1 MKKLIL
7 LFMLLHIL
15 INLEAQI
22 ILWQVL
28 DTRTKEP
35 LSFMSISIK
44 NTTKGIISK
53 EDGNFSINVQ
63 NKDMELIFNSIGYFS
78 HNGSNLFSKKNC
90 CKTINHSFYRN
101 CHHFNPP
108 IERQSS
114 SLVNRS
120 GRFAT
125 RFKKGII

>member
-78 HNGSNLFSKKNC
+78 HNGSNLFSKK
-90 CKTINHSFYRN
+90 K
-101 CHHFNPP
+101 
-108 IERQSS
+108 
-114 SLVNRS
+114 LL
-120 GRFAT
+120 
-125 RFKKGII
+125 